1 MMKRLLQAAQ
11 SFLFLGST
19 LLPAAAQVPL
29 NADQLEKLLASDKT
43 VQVVDV
49 RTTGEVRQTGKI
61 GGAWEIDYYASD
73 FKERVGRLDRK
84 RPVVLYCASGGRSGS
99 AAQQLAQMG
108 FSKVY
113 NYTGGM
119 REWKAL
125 NKPTV
130 PAGEKPRS

>member
-11 SFLFLGST
+11 SLLFLGST
-19 LLPAAAQVPL
+19 LLPAAAQVLL

>member
-11 SFLFLGST
+11 SLLFLGST

-61 GGAWEIDYYASD
+61 GGAWEIDY
-73 FKERVGRLDRK
+73 
-84 RPVVLYCASGGRSGS
+84 
-99 AAQQLAQMG
+99 
-108 FSKVY
+108 
-113 NYTGGM
+113 
-119 REWKAL
+119 
-125 NKPTV
+125 
-130 PAGEKPRS
+130 

>member
-11 SFLFLGST
+11 SLLFLGST

>member
-1 MMKRLLQAAQ
+1 MMKQLLQAAQ
-11 SFLFLGST
+11 SLLFLGST

>member
-1 MMKRLLQAAQ
+1 MMKQLFRGGQ
-11 SFLFLGST
+11 SFLFLGIAT
-19 LLPAAAQVPL
+19 LAAAAQVPL
-29 NADQLEKLLASDKT
+29 NADQVEKLLASDKT
-43 VQVVDV
+43 VQLVDV
-49 RTTGEVRQTGKI
+49 RTAGEVRQTGKI
-61 GGAWEIDYYASD
+61 GGAWEIDYYAAD
-73 FKERVGRLDRK
+73 FREKIGRLDRK

-99 AAQQLAQMG
+99 AAQQLTQMG

>member
-1 MMKRLLQAAQ
+1 MMKRLFRGAQ
-11 SFLFLGST
+11 SLLFWGST
-19 LLPAAAQVPL
+19 ILTVAAQVPL

-49 RTTGEVRQTGKI
+49 RTAGEIRRTGKI

-73 FKERVGRLDRK
+73 FREKIGRLDRK
-84 RPVVLYCASGGRSGS
+84 RPVILYCASGGRSGS
-99 AAQQLAQMG
+99 AAQQVTQMG

>member
-11 SFLFLGST
+11 SLLFLGST

-61 GGAWEIDYYASD
+61 GGAWEIDYYTSD

>member
-11 SFLFLGST
+11 SLLFLGST

-43 VQVVDV
+43 VQLVDV
-49 RTTGEVRQTGKI
+49 RTAGEVRQTGKI